1 MAKYVFVTGG
11 VTSSLGKG
19 ITAASVGR
27 ILKARGLRVSILKL
41 DPYINVDPGT
51 MSPYQHGEV
60 FVTDDGAET
69 DLDLG
74 HYERFIDEN
83 LSQLSNVTT
92 GRIYQAVIAK
102 ERRGDYLGGTVQVI
116 PHITNEIK
124 ERISRVARDGDP
136 DVVIVEVGG
145 TVGDIESLPFLEAIR
160 QMRKDVG
167 RANVLYVHVT
177 LLPAL
182 AATGE
187 LKTKPTQHSVKEL
200 RGIGI
205 QPDVIVLRSDHP
217 VPDEIRE
224 KIALFTDVATEAVI
238 PAETADTIYEVPLM
252 FEASGLGKLVV
263 RELGLGDPEVAP
275 DLDSWRA
282 LVARIKA
289 PKPILEIALVG
300 KYIELPDAYLSVTEA
315 LRHAA
320 WAHEVDAKVRWV
332 DSELLTHE
340 NLHDKLKGVAGILVP
355 GGFGHRG
362 IEGKVLAAHFAREHR
377 IPYLGLCLGLQC
389 AVIEFAREVVGTADA
404 NSTEFDMFTEHPVI
418 DFMPDQ
424 RDMEDK
430 GGTMRLGL
438 YPAKLT
444 PGSRAAAVYGQEVIY
459 ERHRHRFEV
468 NNRYRGT
475 LEAAGMTLSGQSPDG
490 RLVEIVEL
498 TDHPWFVAS
507 QFHPEFKSRPERP
520 HPLFHGFVT
529 ASLAVRDGREPVFSA
544 RRARTPDGGARRR
557 GPRPRP
563 PPAPPMSSSPSQAP
577 DLAIGPSLASRAVTG
592 FGASILAGRRRA
604 GRGLVVRRRPRLAVQ
619 PADPGQPHRGLARC
633 RVRPWRVR
641 ADHPDR
647 RAPRRHR
654 AAVGG
659 GRVLR
664 PHRRI
669 RPGRPGDRCVACGH
683 DLGRGRAAGRSGDGR
698 RRRGLA
704 SRHGLAAG
712 DRCRAVRVGALRRGL
727 RVRGAARRAPRPA
740 RRRPGA
746 LLFSAEM
753 VLGVAL
759 PWLLLPRAERLRGYA
774 ALAGLAFVAALA
786 IGPVTTVIRGLAD
799 RF

>member
-1 MAKYVFVTGG
+1 MSKYVFVTGG

-19 ITAASVGR
+19 ITAASIGR
-27 ILKARGLRVSILKL
+27 LLKARGFRVSVLKL

-83 LSQLSNVTT
+83 LTQLSNVTT

-124 ERISRVARDGDP
+124 ERIVRVSRQGDP

-167 RANVLYVHVT
+167 RRNVLYVHVT

-205 QPDVIVLRSDHP
+205 QPDVIVLRSDDP

-224 KIALFTDVATEAVI
+224 KIALFTDVDVEAVI
-238 PAETADTIYEVPLM
+238 PAPTAETIYEVPLM
-252 FEASGLGKLVV
+252 FEEAGLGRLLVSD
-263 RELGLGDPEVAP
+263 LGLGDPEVEP
-275 DLDSWRA
+275 DLASWRA
-282 LVARIKA
+282 LVERIKA
-289 PKPILEIALVG
+289 PKPEIEIALVG

-315 LRHAA
+315 LKHAA
-320 WAHEVDAKVRWV
+320 WANGVDARVRWV
-332 DSELLTHE
+332 DSEALTADNVHE
-340 NLHDKLKGVAGILVP
+340 RLEGAAGVLVP

-362 IEGKVLAAHFAREHR
+362 IEGKVLAAHYARDHR
-377 IPYLGLCLGLQC
+377 VPYLGLCLGLQC
-389 AVIEFAREVVGTADA
+389 AVIELARDILASSDA
-404 NSTEFDMFTEHPVI
+404 NSTEFDMFTDNPVI

-424 RDMEDK
+424 REMEDK

-438 YPAKLT
+438 YPAKLAE
-444 PGSRAAAVYGQEVIY
+444 GSKARAIYGSEVVY

-468 NNRYRGT
+468 NNRYRQT
-475 LEAAGMTLSGQSPDG
+475 LEGAGMVLSGVSPDD

-498 TDHPWFVAS
+498 RDHPWFVAS

-520 HPLFHGFVT
+520 HPLFDGFVT
-529 ASLAVRDGREPVFSA
+529 AVIAIRDGREPVL
-544 RRARTPDGGARRR
+544 
-557 GPRPRP
+557 RPRVAP
-563 PPAPPMSSSPSQAP
+563 AVLAAPAPRAMESLTPAEGSPS
-577 DLAIGPSLASRAVTG
+577 LS
-592 FGASILAGRRRA
+592 
-604 GRGLVVRRRPRLAVQ
+604 
-619 PADPGQPHRGLARC
+619 
-633 RVRPWRVR
+633 
-641 ADHPDR
+641 
-647 RAPRRHR
+647 
-654 AAVGG
+654 
-659 GRVLR
+659 
-664 PHRRI
+664 
-669 RPGRPGDRCVACGH
+669 
-683 DLGRGRAAGRSGDGR
+683 
-698 RRRGLA
+698 
-704 SRHGLAAG
+704 
-712 DRCRAVRVGALRRGL
+712 
-727 RVRGAARRAPRPA
+727 
-740 RRRPGA
+740 
-746 LLFSAEM
+746 
-753 VLGVAL
+753 
-759 PWLLLPRAERLRGYA
+759 
-774 ALAGLAFVAALA
+774 
-786 IGPVTTVIRGLAD
+786 
-799 RF
+799 